1 MNIFRE
7 QEFRFATYLD
17 ADKLLV
23 SDYGSNLVLEADR
36 EGNLTNN
43 NIDRDFNKPEGIAVS
58 ATGEVFVV
66 NRCPGSVKVFG
77 READGKFVPLR
88 TFGEDALNQPV
99 GITIDNATGEV
110 YVADNENHRVVVF
123 KLDGRFDRV
132 IGNGYGQEPG
142 KMFCPCG
149 VALHKGLVIVAE
161 WGNGRVQVFNAKGDS
176 ILVVNG
182 FPHAHDVVADDDGG
196 VFVALY
202 SHKRVRKL
210 KISVYEDGTPS
221 FSIEEEYKQL
231 ELHPTSVLEENGRI
245 RFVSKTRVQD
255 VEF

>member
-1 MNIFRE
+1 MI
-7 QEFRFATYLD
+7 YLRVCVC
-17 ADKLLV
+17 APAKAELRPMAKAAQ
-23 SDYGSNLVLEADR
+23 SGAQ
-36 EGNLTNN
+36 
-43 NIDRDFNKPEGIAVS
+43 
-58 ATGEVFVV
+58 
-66 NRCPGSVKVFG
+66 G
-77 READGKFVPLR
+77 RLIK
-88 TFGEDALNQPV
+88 
-99 GITIDNATGEV
+99 
-110 YVADNENHRVVVF
+110 
-123 KLDGRFDRV
+123 
-132 IGNGYGQEPG
+132 
-142 KMFCPCG
+142 
-149 VALHKGLVIVAE
+149 LHKGLVIVAE

>member
-7 QEFRFATYLD
+7 QEYRFATYLD

-23 SDYGSNLVLEADR
+23 SDYASNLVLEADR

-43 NIDRDFNKPEGIAVS
+43 NIDQGFSKPEGIAVS

-77 READGKFVPLR
+77 RDPDGKFVPLR

-99 GITIDNATGEV
+99 GITIDNEKGEV

-123 KLDGRFDRV
+123 KIDGRFERV
-132 IGNGYGQEPG
+132 IGNGYGQDPG
-142 KMFCPCG
+142 RLFCPCG

-161 WGNGRVQVFNAKGDS
+161 WGNGRVQVFNAKGNS

-182 FPHAHDVVADDDGG
+182 FPHAHDVVANDNGE

-202 SHKRVRKL
+202 SQKRVRKL
-210 KISVYEDGTPS
+210 KISVYEDDTPS
-221 FSIEEEYKQL
+221 FSIDEVYKQL
-231 ELHPTSVLEENGRI
+231 DNHPTSVLEENGHI
-245 RFVSKTRVQD
+245 RFVSKTRVQE
-255 VEF
+255 VKF